1 MFFLKGRQ
9 NPKKSNEIPI
19 YIQRP
24 HFSLQDIKTFF
35 NEVETT
41 FNVNKPRDLS
51 LSDDVWAAIKLRVD
65 PLARNILDPHRYF
78 VAASAVAFM
87 IIIVFYA
94 TRPGYNR
101 QTIHQVLSD
110 DEIPDIDDKMFDDYF
125 HDDEYERLHSMDDV
139 VAAELDYLNS
149 SLGKRLFMWRIGLI
163 SSLVVLFGY
172 VIFIAVL
179 MERRNVAID
188 SRIRTAIEEI
198 RHRVHEEAIDV
209 EYRTESSSKGL
220 LFCCFLFGKY
230 IRPTRVVIFR
240 KLDSPSPPSHQPK
253 KSNFFSEDYQRKYF
267 PPSRLS
273 SVPDSAGSTAGVS
286 SVGSF
291 SLSIA

>member
-9 NPKKSNEIPI
+9 SPKESNEIPI

-41 FNVNKPRDLS
+41 FNVNKPHDLS

-87 IIIVFYA
+87 IVIVFYA

-125 HDDEYERLHSMDDV
+125 HDDEYERLYSMDDV

-179 MERRNVAID
+179 MER
-188 SRIRTAIEEI
+188 
-198 RHRVHEEAIDV
+198 
-209 EYRTESSSKGL
+209 
-220 LFCCFLFGKY
+220 
-230 IRPTRVVIFR
+230 
-240 KLDSPSPPSHQPK
+240 
-253 KSNFFSEDYQRKYF
+253 
-267 PPSRLS
+267 
-273 SVPDSAGSTAGVS
+273 
-286 SVGSF
+286 
-291 SLSIA
+291 